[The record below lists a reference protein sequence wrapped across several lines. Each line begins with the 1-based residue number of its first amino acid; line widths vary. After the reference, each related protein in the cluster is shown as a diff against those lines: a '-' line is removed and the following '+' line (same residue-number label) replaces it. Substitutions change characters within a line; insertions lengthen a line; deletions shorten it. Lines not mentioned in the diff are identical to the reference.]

1 VNFAG
6 SIFHRSAFLKKSD
19 SRFQLR
25 WNDVLIFQTF
35 AAINWR
41 EFALP
46 CETILF
52 FMRGRPLW
60 LPHGSASRKKP
71 KNWID
76 ICCGEHLEIEAETGA
91 TRRFSK
97 YSGPKSSG

>member
-1 VNFAG
+1 LAVLFAG
-6 SIFHRSAFLKKSD
+6 SIFHGLAFLKKSD
-19 SRFQLR
+19 SRFQLH
-25 WNDVLIFQTF
+25 WNDVLILWAI

-52 FMRGRPLW
+52 FRQGLPLW
-60 LPHGSASRKKP
+60 LPRVSASRKKP

-76 ICCGEHLEIEAETGA
+76 ICCGGHLEIGMASS
-91 TRRFSK
+91 RRE
-97 YSGPKSSG
+97 P